1 MSNLR
6 FIDITSLLHL
16 GTVTEKVRGH
26 YQLRNVYGS
35 EAPIGP
41 NDILYRET
49 DVAGSYLFYELFHL
63 ECNKSRLSLPKG
75 DRNTLPHH
83 ILVEQRKIAKRIDIK
98 ELRQRLQLTLTGTP
112 AT

>member
-6 FIDITSLLHL
+6 FINITSLLHL
-16 GTVTEKVRGH
+16 GTVTEKVGGH

-35 EAPIGP
+35 ETPIGA

-63 ECNKSRLSLPKG
+63 ECTRTRPSLPKG

-83 ILVEQRKIAKRIDIK
+83 VLAEQCKITKRIDIK
-98 ELRQRLQLTLTGTP
+98 ELRQQLQLTLAASPVT
-112 AT
+112 